1 MVPTMNKTL
10 FALRALFSALL
21 LGVGLSAYAGRLDPM
36 SRHIGQ
42 PRSTVSGDVNPADAC
57 ALPCVP
63 PH

>member
-1 MVPTMNKTL
+1 MNKTIL
-10 FALRALFSALL
+10 ALRAVVSALL

-42 PRSTVSGDVNPADAC
+42 PRSMVSGEFDPALQC
-57 ALPCVP
+57 ALPCIA